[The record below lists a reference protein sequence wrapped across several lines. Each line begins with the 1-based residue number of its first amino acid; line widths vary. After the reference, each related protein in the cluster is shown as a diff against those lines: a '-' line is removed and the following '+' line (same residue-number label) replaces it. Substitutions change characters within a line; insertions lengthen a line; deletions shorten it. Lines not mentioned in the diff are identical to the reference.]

1 MTNLKRTTIFFVL
14 TAALGLFILTPAQAI
29 IFFNESIPVDYSLY
43 NPCTEENVD
52 FSGDL
57 HLLVGGSISPS
68 GFGHFNIH
76 INNQNISGEG
86 DDTHDSYQI
95 AGAANLTISTDM
107 VDNNPLVVNAVLN
120 MQFVSKNTADNLKLQ
135 AHFHITINANGEVTA
150 IVEDITVKE
159 CY

>member
-1 MTNLKRTTIFFVL
+1 MANLKRTTIIFVL
-14 TAALGLFILTPAQAI
+14 IAALGLFILTPAQAI

-135 AHFHITINANGEVTA
+135 AHFHITINANPQTPQLAQFVMATS
-150 IVEDITVKE
+150 
-159 CY
+159 